1 MTLIPKSEIEI
12 KSQYIYTLMPI
23 EGMIACWD
31 VDEEDYQTQYYE

>member
-12 KSQYIYTLMPI
+12 KSQYIDIPMPI

-31 VDEEDYQTQYYE
+31 VDEEDYQDTIL